1 VHTEV
6 RVVAAADRD
15 GRTRLVRV
23 EADGQLAARAT
34 GTGPGGSARVH
45 LVGAAAGPLGG
56 DEVRVTLEVGP
67 GASLEV
73 RSAAAAIALPGIAPG
88 THAQV
93 RTDVR
98 VAGGGALHLA
108 CEPTVVCSGAE
119 LRAFLDLDA
128 GPGARVLIRDA
139 VVLGRHGEPSGRWL
153 SRISAVVAGRP
164 LLRST
169 LDGGLPGTR
178 DGARAVASLLAV
190 GHPPV
195 TASGVRDGDSWAV
208 VTPLAPGGWSATAW
222 APDAAAA
229 LRMLPMPT
237 AVPA

>member
-1 VHTEV
+1 MRTDV
-6 RVVAAADRD
+6 RVVAAAGQD
-15 GRTRLVRV
+15 GRTRLVRI
-23 EADGQLAARAT
+23 EAGGQLAARAT

-73 RSAAAAIALPGIAPG
+73 RSAAAAMVLPGCGPG
-88 THAQV
+88 PRALV
-93 RTDVR
+93 RTEVH
-98 VAGGGALHLA
+98 VADGGALHLA

-119 LRAFLDLDA
+119 LRAFLDLHA
-128 GPGARVLIRDA
+128 GAGARALVRDV

-195 TASGVRDGDSWAV
+195 TASGNRDGDSWAV
-208 VTPLAPGGWSATAW
+208 VTPLAPGWSAMAW